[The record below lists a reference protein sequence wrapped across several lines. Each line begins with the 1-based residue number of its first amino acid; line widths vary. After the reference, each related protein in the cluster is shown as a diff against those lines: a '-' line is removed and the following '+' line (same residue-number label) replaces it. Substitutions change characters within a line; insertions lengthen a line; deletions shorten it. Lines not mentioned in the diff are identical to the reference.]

1 MAVVVLSHR
10 KVVVVLSSRKVVV
23 VLSRRKVVV
32 VLSSIS
38 RRKVVERVPSRMDP
52 FLLEG
57 VLSRMDPFLLEGVV
71 VLSRKDLAAGGRGC
85 NDLVGVLSR
94 KDLAAGV
101 RDCKDLVGVRD
112 CKDLVGV
119 LSRKDLAAGARDYK
133 DLAAGARG
141 CKDLAAVLW
150 SKDPACGC
158 MVVEIVGFLVGV
170 CPCQNFSV
178 GVILLL
184 HHKVVERV
192 PSSMDLLH
200 RDPFYLSE
208 GVVGVAIFVEATFLF
223 VEVTFLL
230 EVIFLFLEVMIFAKV
245 PFLTRIGKELRILV
259 PWIPLL
265 HLCLHL
271 FPHLHLHG
279 LVLLL
284 SLHLCHHR
292 LSSSWNLPYFHPFHR
307 HGHLFHP
314 FRSSHRRRHDLG
326 HGLEP
331 SLLFLF
337 LLSPSHQTR
346 L

>member
-71 VLSRKDLAAGGRGC
+71 VLSRKDLAAGARGC
-85 NDLVGVLSR
+85 N
-94 KDLAAGV
+94 
-101 RDCKDLVGVRD
+101 
-112 CKDLVGV
+112 DLVGV

>member
-57 VLSRMDPFLLEGVV
+57 VLSHMDPFLLEGVV
-71 VLSRKDLAAGGRGC
+71 VLSRKDLAAGARGC
-85 NDLVGVLSR
+85 N
-94 KDLAAGV
+94 
-101 RDCKDLVGVRD
+101 
-112 CKDLVGV
+112 DLVGV

>member
-94 KDLAAGV
+94 KDLAAGA
-101 RDCKDLVGVRD
+101 RDC
-112 CKDLVGV
+112 
-119 LSRKDLAAGARDYK
+119 K

>member
-85 NDLVGVLSR
+85 N
-94 KDLAAGV
+94 
-101 RDCKDLVGVRD
+101 
-112 CKDLVGV
+112 DLVGV